1 VIRFESVSFKYPSSE
16 KYALQN
22 VSTVFEPCK
31 ATVLVGP
38 NGAGK
43 STFVRLMNGLLRPT
57 QGKVWVLSKDTAEL
71 SVAQIAKHVG
81 VVFQNPNHQI
91 FSSTVME
98 EVSFALKNF
107 GYTPAETADRARK
120 ALAKMNLLEYSN
132 VSPFMLSS
140 GEKKRLTIAS
150 VLAYEPDV
158 LVFDEPTV
166 GQDLGNKLVIG
177 KIIREYILSQK
188 CVVAVTHE
196 LDFATSF
203 FDRMLIL
210 NNGSIVA
217 DSPPRKALLD
227 PFLIR
232 DNGLEITERGR
243 LEFLCGKL
251 GFSGVYDSD
260 RLAQFLAERFC
271 G

>member
-1 VIRFESVSFKYPSSE
+1 VIRFESVNFKYPSSK
-16 KYALQN
+16 KYVLQN
-22 VSTVFEPCK
+22 ITTVFEPYK

-57 QGKVWVLSKDTAEL
+57 AGKVWLNSKDTAQL
-71 SVAQIAKHVG
+71 SVAQIARQVG

-91 FSSTVME
+91 FSSTVMD

-107 GYTPAETADRARK
+107 GYTAAETAERAQK
-120 ALAKMNLLEYSN
+120 ALARMNLLEHSN
-132 VSPFMLSS
+132 TSPFMLSS

-150 VLAYEPDV
+150 VLAYEPDI

-177 KIIREYILSQK
+177 QVIREYVSAQK
-188 CVVAVTHE
+188 CVVAVTHD

-210 NNGSIVA
+210 NDGLIVA
-217 DSPPRKALLD
+217 DSTPREVLLNHS
-227 PFLIR
+227 LMSN
-232 DNGLEITERGR
+232 NGLEVTEKGY
-243 LEFLCGKL
+243 LELLSKKL
-251 GFSGVYDSD
+251 GFSDTYDPN
-260 RLAQFLAERFC
+260 RLARFLVERFC
-271 G
+271 T